1 MDKWLKNLILQGD
14 DLTTNYSSRYF
25 KAIVDVC
32 FLGTKELG
40 IGQRNMLN
48 QFILKESKV
57 ITDALG
63 PVVNY
68 YNKVYPFYLEGWS
81 SAGFGLTQIEAVLPR
96 LMTEEKLLELVSD
109 VELFIEAEELCS
121 DGNFAI
127 SMECEWDVEH
137 GLGIKFNN
145 WTVVEVGTAQIAFL

>member
-1 MDKWLKNLILQGD
+1 MKNWPKNLILDGD
-14 DLTTNYSSRYF
+14 ELTTNFSSRYF
-25 KAIVDVC
+25 KAIVDVR

-40 IGQRNMLN
+40 IKQRNMLN
-48 QFILKESKV
+48 QFISKESKV
-57 ITDALG
+57 IKDAVG
-63 PVVNY
+63 PVIDY
-68 YNKVYPFYLEGWS
+68 YNKVYPFYYEGWS
-81 SAGFGLTQIEAVLPR
+81 SAGLGLTQIEAVLPR

-137 GLGIKFNN
+137 GLGLKFNN
-145 WTVVEVGTAQIAFL
+145 WIVIEVGTAQIAFL